1 MAVATS
7 TAPMT
12 LQEAR
17 ATIWPFRDFKGQA
30 MGSLVDQGVLSV
42 KDLGFAVERAY
53 DDRVRRASHTLILH
67 QLAQK
72 ASQPPIGPLN
82 TIATDRRSY
91 AQRRQIMLFTNIG
104 FFIGIIMGAWGLLLL
119 QSLLNQLSAAA
130 AQEVGHSSLQQ
141 PTFIIAILL
150 VIGSTTLIIYAMNWI
165 FNRFE
170 RQIKLHR
177 KGELGEER
185 VVNVLHH
192 ALDGHW
198 WLFRN
203 LELPGRK
210 VSDFDLVLVGPPGI
224 WLLEVKA
231 LGGEYRNTG
240 DRWETLWK
248 GRWIKSFADPSR
260 QARRNAAMLSQALKG
275 KQTSQWV
282 NAVLVW
288 ANPESKLTVDY
299 PSVPVW
305 ELDQVAAQLA
315 AIRSEKPM
323 SQAAYQQ
330 IVAVLKD
337 LAQRQE
343 DEAPA

>member
-1 MAVATS
+1 
-7 TAPMT
+7 MT

-82 TIATDRRSY
+82 TIVTERRSY
-91 AQRRQIMLFTNIG
+91 AQRRQLELFLTGGLVLG
-104 FFIGIIMGAWGLLLL
+104 FVLGFVLGIFGILMV
-119 QSLLNQLSAAA
+119 QSLLHQPSAEQ
-130 AQEVGHSSLQQ
+130 QEQSRALLQQQ
-141 PTFIIAILL
+141 PTLIIAVVIAIL
-150 VIGSTTLIIYAMNWI
+150 VIIGGFALTLYALNSI
-165 FNRFE
+165 LNRLD

-185 VVNVLHH
+185 VINVLHH
-192 ALDGHW
+192 ALNGHW

-210 VSDFDLVLVGPPGI
+210 VSDFDFVLVGPPGI

-248 GRWIKSFADPSR
+248 GRWIKSRADPSR

-275 KQTSQWV
+275 KQISQWV
-282 NAVLVW
+282 NAVIVW
-288 ANPESKLTVDY
+288 ANPESKIAVDY